1 MIESKSF
8 DSRASKQFPSIS
20 IERALLETEF
30 YKAHF
35 GKYSTPV
42 MRAMFFKH
50 LCEKKTL
57 YIGKDELIV
66 GERGPVPKSVPTF
79 PELICHTGEDL
90 KILNNRDMT
99 PFKISEA
106 DINIYE
112 TQVLPYWKGRSLR
125 DRIFD
130 RFLRSG
136 RPHIRPVYL
145 RNSWNNELPGTPPLM
160 TLSIKRECSIL
171 NRRSLRVYRRWIIS
185 KIRKRPTR
193 QKC

>member
-1 MIESKSF
+1 MNERIKRLRQQSF
-8 DSRASKQFPSIS
+8 ETVPSIS

-35 GKYSTPV
+35 GKHSTPV
-42 MRAMFFKH
+42 MRAMFYKH
-50 LCEKKTL
+50 LCEEKTL

-125 DRIFD
+125 DRIFEQVPEEWSAAYKAGA
-130 RFLRSG
+130 LYG
-136 RPHIRPVYL
+136 IH
-145 RNSWNNELPGTPPLM
+145 GTASSRTHHP
-160 TLSIKRECSIL
+160 R
-171 NRRSLRVYRRWIIS
+171 
-185 KIRKRPTR
+185 
-193 QKC
+193 